1 MASPHL
7 SLWLVRHATPRVAP
21 GTCYGRL
28 EVQADPDHTRLTAH
42 QLHAAWQSHKAA
54 PETTLVW
61 HSPARRCADLATAC
75 AQAGLPASEPKADL
89 LEMDFGQWEGLAWD
103 AIERT
108 EIDAW
113 TQHFLTHRP
122 GGGESVDALLHRTQ
136 RALTLGLQTA
146 QAQGI
151 QTPIWL
157 THAGVIRAVECLISR
172 SPQALNTLQA
182 KDWPMTPCAFGSWQ
196 IHTLPPVLCTQ
207 TR

>member
-1 MASPHL
+1 MAPPGL
-7 SLWLVRHATPRVAP
+7 SLWLVRHATPQVAP

-28 EVQADPDHTRLTAH
+28 EVQADPDHTQAAARE
-42 QLHAAWQSHKAA
+42 LHAAWQTQKAT
-54 PETTLVW
+54 PDTTLVW
-61 HSPARRCADLATAC
+61 HSPAHRCADLATAC

-113 TQHFLTHRP
+113 TQDFLTHRP
-122 GGGESVDALLHRTQ
+122 GGGESVHALLQRTQ
-136 RALTLGLQTA
+136 RALALGQQAA

-151 QTPIWL
+151 QTLIWL
-157 THAGVIRAVECLISR
+157 THAGVIRAVECLLTWG
-172 SPQALNTLQA
+172 PQALLTLQA
-182 KDWPMTPCAFGSWQ
+182 RDWPMTPCAFGSWQ
-196 IHTLPPVLCTQ
+196 IHTLPPVLSTQ